1 MDKNIAVLTWEP
13 MAWSATGPLIDGIWR
28 KDGPELPLEYTV
40 APCVTQ
46 EGRKSVLSLTL
57 RPGWKRNP
65 VLWSMMETG
74 DVNEAVGELSALM
87 GRGGKQIELIDI
99 EGGERRG
106 AHVEVL
112 EEVERWVE
120 EQSWQGNKIDAVV
133 WAAQSAEEMTSR
145 DVVRVLRSLDSRERR
160 DTEAYVRSTPS
171 QLRTPFREI
180 MERELGWTLFTLV
193 ERLAPVQVR
202 SGGTSVRFQER
213 TF

>member
-13 MAWSATGPLIDGIWR
+13 MAWSTTGPSIDGVWR

-46 EGRKSVLSLTL
+46 EGRKSVLSLAL

-74 DVNEAVGELSALM
+74 NVSEAVWELATLTGCGE
-87 GRGGKQIELIDI
+87 RQIELIDI

-106 AHVEVL
+106 AHAEVL
-112 EEVERWVE
+112 EEVERWAE
-120 EQSWQGNKIDAVV
+120 EQSWRGNKIDAIV
-133 WAAQSAEEMTSR
+133 WTAQPAEEMTSR
-145 DVVRVLRSLDSRERR
+145 EVVRMLRSLDGRERR
-160 DTEAYVRSTPS
+160 DTETYVRSTPS

-180 MERELGWTLFTLV
+180 MERELGWTPFTLV
-193 ERLAPVQVR
+193 ERLAPVQMR
-202 SGGTSVRFQER
+202 SEGPR
-213 TF
+213 